1 MGGEETLDRIC
12 SQLSDVLTEL
22 RTVWEKLQEFE
33 GTVAVVSLRREL
45 SRVQRHL
52 DTVSEMIAKG
62 SGRPPRIV
70 IAGSFRGAGVAPAH
84 PRTCTDGGSVGR

>member
-22 RTVWEKLQEFE
+22 RTVREKLQEFD
-33 GTVAVVSLRREL
+33 GTVAAVSLRREL

-62 SGRPPRIV
+62 CGRPSRIV
-70 IAGSFRGAGVAPAH
+70 IAGSLRRAGVAPAH